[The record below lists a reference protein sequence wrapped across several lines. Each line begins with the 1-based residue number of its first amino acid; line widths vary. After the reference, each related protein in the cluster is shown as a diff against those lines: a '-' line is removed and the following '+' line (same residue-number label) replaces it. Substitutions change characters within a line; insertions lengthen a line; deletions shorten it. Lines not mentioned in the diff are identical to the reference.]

1 MTPTKLY
8 NKEHDSYC
16 TWNGTAYENDGKIAG
31 AYFYGLEKAKNNGF
45 EPIISSAE
53 ELDELMDEIFEEST
67 NVKFYMATYEP
78 NESDEQ
84 PYREVVA
91 VFVDE
96 EENSK
101 FGDKC
106 FSCYA
111 HLGQHSTCSQSFLA
125 ENCKEIT
132 DQEVYL
138 ELYNELLNLGYNL
151 NVV

>member
-1 MTPTKLY
+1 MTQDTQ
-8 NKEHDSYC
+8 
-16 TWNGTAYENDGKIAG
+16 T
-31 AYFYGLEKAKNNGF
+31 
-45 EPIISSAE
+45 
-53 ELDELMDEIFEEST
+53 T
-67 NVKFYMATYEP
+67 NVKFYLATYEP

-84 PYREVVA
+84 ATKEVVA

-96 EENSK
+96 KYYSEDNIGYGRVTKEDVDNT
-101 FGDKC
+101 FVG
-106 FSCYA
+106 YA
-111 HLGQHSTCSQSFLA
+111 KLGQHCAVSNSFLR